1 MLTDKCKTH
10 ENIGKLLLSPTRTY
24 APIIIEILE
33 KYLKKISGIIH
44 CTGGGQTKVLHFSN
58 KKKIIKDNLFEVPE
72 IFEIIQRDT
81 NSTTKEMYEVF
92 NMGHRMEIY
101 CDNSIADNII
111 SISKEFEVDA
121 KIIGRVE
128 ESSKNSF
135 IFKVWRR
142 NY

>member
-1 MLTDKCKTH
+1 MCIRD
-10 ENIGKLLLSPTRTY
+10 S

-81 NSTTKEMYEVF
+81 SSTTKEMYEVF

-128 ESSKNSF
+128 ESSKNSLF
-135 IFKVWRR
+135 LKSREEIIE
-142 NY
+142 Y

>member
-1 MLTDKCKTH
+1 M
-10 ENIGKLLLSPTRTY
+10 
-24 APIIIEILE
+24 
-33 KYLKKISGIIH
+33 
-44 CTGGGQTKVLHFSN
+44 HFSN

-101 CDNSIADNII
+101 CDNSTADNII

-128 ESSKNSF
+128 ESSKNSLF
-135 IFKVWRR
+135 LKSREETIE
-142 NY
+142 Y

>member
-1 MLTDKCKTH
+1 MKKCSNDKYNLT
-10 ENIGKLLLSPTRTY
+10 I
-24 APIIIEILE
+24 A
-33 KYLKKISGIIH
+33 LKET
-44 CTGGGQTKVLHFSN
+44 CRN
-58 KKKIIKDNLFEVPE
+58 VPE

-101 CDNSIADNII
+101 CDNSTADNII

-128 ESSKNSF
+128 ESSKNSLF
-135 IFKVWRR
+135 LKPGEEIIE
-142 NY
+142 Y